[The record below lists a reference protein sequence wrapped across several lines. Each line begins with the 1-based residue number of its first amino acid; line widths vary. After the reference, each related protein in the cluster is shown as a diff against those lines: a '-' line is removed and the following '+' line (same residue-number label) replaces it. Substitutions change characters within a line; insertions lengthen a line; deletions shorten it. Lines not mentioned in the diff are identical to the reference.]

1 MPIPPDDLH
10 SQPSLFGPLDPP
22 VPHGQDQ
29 VVAAPVPARSPAPSN
44 ETGVADEMRP
54 AEPAD
59 AVPAR
64 RRQRKAGCESASSRK
79 NSSEKSVSSENK
91 IAVAGLPL
99 SSQVPADLPERYF
112 TVRQVATRYRVGI
125 ATVWRWVKE
134 QDGFP
139 EPVRLS
145 KGTTRWREADLVRFE
160 IARRAGK

>member
-10 SQPSLFGPLDPP
+10 SQPGLFGQLDLP
-22 VPHGQDQ
+22 VPHRQEQG
-29 VVAAPVPARSPAPSN
+29 VAAPAPARSPAPSN
-44 ETGVADEMRP
+44 KAGAADEMRP

-59 AVPAR
+59 AVPVR
-64 RRQRKAGCESASSRK
+64 RKRRKAGCESASARTI
-79 NSSEKSVSSENK
+79 SSEKSASSENTSG
-91 IAVAGLPL
+91 IATLQPP
-99 SSQVPADLPERYF
+99 SQMLADLPERYF

-145 KGTTRWREADLVRFE
+145 KGTTRWCEADLLRFE

>member
-10 SQPSLFGPLDPP
+10 SQPGLFGQLDLT
-22 VPHGQDQ
+22 VPHKPEQG
-29 VVAAPVPARSPAPSN
+29 VAAPVPARSPAPSN
-44 ETGVADEMRP
+44 DTGAADEMRP

-64 RRQRKAGCESASSRK
+64 RTRRKAGYESVSSRK
-79 NSSEKSVSSENK
+79 TSPEKSASPEHK
-91 IAVAGLPL
+91 TGVANSLP
-99 SSQVPADLPERYF
+99 SSQAAADLPERYF

-145 KGTTRWREADLVRFE
+145 KGTTRWLEADLVRFE
-160 IARRAGK
+160 VARRAGK